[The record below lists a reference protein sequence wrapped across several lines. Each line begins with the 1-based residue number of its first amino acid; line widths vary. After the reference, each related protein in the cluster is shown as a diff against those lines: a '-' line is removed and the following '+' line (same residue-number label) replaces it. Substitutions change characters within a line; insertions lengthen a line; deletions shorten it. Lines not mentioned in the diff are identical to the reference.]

1 MAPTSAIPQTTPTT
15 QPNID
20 FSQFG
25 NYSDSAKQ
33 AIQNGASLQDVQNAY
48 NKTQQQAQPQQPQ
61 QKQPS
66 WWEKLLPTAGGVL
79 GGIAGTFV
87 SPIFGSAAGAGIGGA
102 LGQQLENSLTGQKQ
116 STLTSGL
123 ENAAGG
129 LLGGVG
135 GKVVE
140 TGLGALSGA
149 AEKGASSLFAAQ
161 GPGLG
166 KDISQLATKTLGI
179 NDLPTAAKFG
189 EVLSGSTDP
198 IKNPDR
204 GLFSKF
210 VADQAE
216 QNSTKHDLTALQ
228 PAQIGTNQSA
238 LKSQAYAASRNIGN
252 TDNPLIT
259 EQLISKNGLKPG
271 DANAIRG
278 QIQGV
283 LGRPE
288 NAGSVTH
295 SDLLGMQKQLSGM
308 AADAS
313 NAANRSGAS
322 IDQAKANVLNQL
334 NQNLKDRLGF
344 DNMPVD
350 VKTAQALAN
359 DVLTNA
365 SPIHKNAAQ
374 VIAKQITDGANS
386 KEGLTVAQVRNMES
400 NMVQLQ
406 QSAKNAIAANDK
418 NFGTSTA
425 DLTKASLPLT
435 GAVAG
440 GSPSGILGAIIGK
453 ATASPTADKFA
464 SQGLSSIGRTLSKG
478 TKDAQTAGFFKGLGG
493 VNNKDAGLLNKVA
506 TLGTRASALGAANL
520 PNIAGASQPTGQIT
534 QGAGMQGTQGAQG
547 AGGAGAP
554 GQDALSQL
562 YNTLY
567 QQEQLGFGG
576 TQTGS
581 LISALN
587 QLAPQVNK
595 QQIAA
600 NAIQQLMPAYQNAG
614 GAQGLGGG
622 LLSTL
627 SGLIP
632 GSAANVYGNQQQ
644 ATAGALGNA
653 LGISPAQAGGLTPQL
668 MSNQQTAN
676 PQITALQN
684 LLSLYGG
691 QAAPVAQ

>member
-1 MAPTSAIPQTTPTT
+1 MGGEFIVKPQ
-15 QPNID
+15 NID
-20 FSQFG
+20 YSQFG
-25 NYSDSAKQ
+25 NYSDSARQ
-33 AIQNGASLQDVQNAY
+33 AIESGTSLQNVQAGVQR
-48 NKTQQQAQPQQPQ
+48 TQQSQPQQAQGQQPA
-61 QKQPS
+61 

-87 SPIFGSAAGAGIGGA
+87 SPILGSAAGAGIGGA
-102 LGQQLENSLTGQKQ
+102 LGQQLENALTGQKQ

-198 IKNPDR
+198 IKNPDK

-216 QNSTKHDLTALQ
+216 QNNTKHDLTALQ
-228 PAQIGTNQSA
+228 PAQTGSSQA
-238 LKSQAYAASRNIGN
+238 AQKSQAYATSRNIGN
-252 TDNPLIT
+252 SDNPLIT
-259 EQLISKNGLKPG
+259 EQLISKNGLKPS
-271 DANAIRG
+271 DATAIRG

-288 NAGSVTH
+288 NLGSVSH
-295 SDLLGMQKQLSGM
+295 SDLLGMQKQLAGM
-308 AADAS
+308 AGDAQKAAD
-313 NAANRSGAS
+313 RSGAS
-322 IDQAKANVLNQL
+322 VDQKNATVLNQL

-365 SPIHKNAAQ
+365 SPIDKNAAQ
-374 VIAKQITDGANS
+374 VIAKQITDGAS
-386 KEGLTVAQVRNMES
+386 SQEGLTVAQVRNMES

-406 QSAKNAIAANDK
+406 QSAKNAIAANDR

-440 GSPSGILGAIIGK
+440 GSPSGILGAVIGK

-464 SQGLSSIGRTLSKG
+464 SQGLSSLGSTLSKG

-506 TLGTRASALGAANL
+506 TLGTRATALGGANL

-534 QGAGMQGTQGAQG
+534 QGAGMQGTQGAQS

-554 GQDALSQL
+554 GQDALNQL
-562 YNTLY
+562 YNQLL
-567 QQEQLGFGG
+567 QQEQLGGG
-576 TQTGS
+576 LTDNSGA

-622 LLSTL
+622 LLSQL

-632 GSAANVYGNQQQ
+632 GTAANVYGNQQQ
-644 ATAGALGNA
+644 ATAGALGGA

-684 LLSLYGG
+684 LLSMYGGG
-691 QAAPVAQ
+691 QAAPVGQ